1 MNFDLVSLCIGGLLG
16 AAGCYSVYGR
26 KNAQLEAEKNA
37 AEDKSVLHAADLSA
51 MEEKFQLR
59 FENLANRIFDEKSA
73 RFKTESQEGLSQ
85 ILVPLRERLQE
96 FQKKVDDSFGAQA
109 KEQFSLKREI
119 ENIILVNAE
128 MTRQTQS
135 LTRALKGDV
144 KAQGNWGEI
153 ILEKI
158 LEDSGL
164 GKGVNYIVQGTD
176 LGLKHAETGTVQK
189 PDVVILLPEN
199 KHLIIDAKVSLTSYE
214 RYCAEDDEDARALHL
229 KDFLTSIRAH
239 VNGLEQRRYQDTDK
253 LGTPDF
259 VFMFLP
265 IEGAYSLAMQKD
277 PELHSHAWGKKI
289 FIVCP
294 ATLMATLKTVAL
306 LWRAEL
312 QNRNTLEIARQ
323 GGNLYDKVAGFVD
336 DMQTLGKRIGA
347 AQETYEDAFKKLSS
361 GRGSIV
367 SRTEELRALGVKTS
381 KKMPAQLLGNDEE
394 DTLLKKVESN

>member
-1 MNFDLVSLCIGGLLG
+1 
-16 AAGCYSVYGR
+16 
-26 KNAQLEAEKNA
+26 
-37 AEDKSVLHAADLSA
+37 
-51 MEEKFQLR
+51 
-59 FENLANRIFDEKSA
+59 
-73 RFKTESQEGLSQ
+73 
-85 ILVPLRERLQE
+85 
-96 FQKKVDDSFGAQA
+96 
-109 KEQFSLKREI
+109 
-119 ENIILVNAE
+119 
-128 MTRQTQS
+128 
-135 LTRALKGDV
+135 
-144 KAQGNWGEI
+144 
-153 ILEKI
+153 
-158 LEDSGL
+158 
-164 GKGVNYIVQGTD
+164 
-176 LGLKHAETGTVQK
+176 
-189 PDVVILLPEN
+189 VVILLPEN